1 MYISDNFQSCLLT
14 HLILAR
20 RPRSDLTGYIFEI
33 TTSVYHL
40 ISADYLALCTSLLLV
55 LSNLSVFVQRTLD
68 LGKCFGMPWP
78 ILEYISTN
86 CIIIRTNNLHCADM
100 FSMSFKLGYFVSTKM
115 LNWVQTRM
123 ANAFYI
129 FYFSKKLCRRK
140 LNLFSTSIA
149 QLCERVT
156 WWGWS
161 SIMFWRTPISLK
173 IPHLDRSDK
182 LPLLQSRS

>member
-86 CIIIRTNNLHCADM
+86 CIIIRINNLHWADM
-100 FSMSFKLGYFVSTKM
+100 FSYWCEVVCFNKDAKL
-115 LNWVQTRM
+115 
-123 ANAFYI
+123 
-129 FYFSKKLCRRK
+129 
-140 LNLFSTSIA
+140 
-149 QLCERVT
+149 
-156 WWGWS
+156 S
-161 SIMFWRTPISLK
+161 SNKDWPTHFIS
-173 IPHLDRSDK
+173 S
-182 LPLLQSRS
+182 LLHKDCVIEN